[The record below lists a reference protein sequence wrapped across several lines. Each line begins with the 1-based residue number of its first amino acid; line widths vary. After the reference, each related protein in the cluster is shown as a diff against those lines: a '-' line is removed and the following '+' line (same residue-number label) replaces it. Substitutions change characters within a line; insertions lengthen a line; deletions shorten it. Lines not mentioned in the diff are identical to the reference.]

1 MNTPSNA
8 VSESALQSQALAPAV
23 MSPGRLFYWCVRREL
38 WEYRSIYLAPLA
50 IAGVILLGYVFVL
63 VPLPHTMRHAMT
75 LDPAHQREAL
85 AQPFNFAAGLI
96 MGAAFIVS
104 IFYSIDALYGE
115 RRDRSILFWKSL
127 PVSDFTTVLAKA
139 CIPLIVMPVV
149 TFAITVV
156 TESIMLLLSSMVL
169 LASGQSVSAFWS
181 RLELYQALFMLL
193 YHLVTAHMLWYAPLY
208 GWLLLV
214 SAWAR
219 RAPFLWAV
227 LPPFAIGVFEKIAF
241 HTSYFAVFMQYRFAG
256 GRGAVNDE
264 AHSGAMPMDPRM
276 HLTPSAFLA
285 SPGLWFGLMFAAIFL
300 VAAARVRRYR
310 QPL

>member
-8 VSESALQSQALAPAV
+8 VSESAVQPQAASPAV
-23 MSPGRLFYWCVRREL
+23 TTPGRLFYWCVRREL

-50 IAGVILLGYVFVL
+50 IAAVILVGYGFVL

-75 LDPAHQREAL
+75 LDPAHQRDAL
-85 AQPFNFAAGLI
+85 AQPFNFAAALI

-127 PVSDFTTVLAKA
+127 PVSDLTTVFAKA
-139 CIPLIVMPVV
+139 SIPLLVMPVV

-169 LASGQSVSAFWS
+169 LASGQSVAAFWN
-181 RLELYQALFMLL
+181 RLELHQAMFMLL

-208 GWLLLV
+208 AWLLLI

-219 RAPFLWAV
+219 RSPFLWVV
-227 LPPFAIGVFEKIAF
+227 LPPFAIGIFEHIAF
-241 HTSYFAVFMQYRFAG
+241 HSRHFADFLMQRLG
-256 GRGAVNDE
+256 GGAKDAVDN
-264 AHSGAMPMDPRM
+264 SFPMDPGM
-276 HLTPSAFLA
+276 HITPGAFLA
-285 SPGLWFGLMFAAIFL
+285 SPGLWGGLLCAAIFL
-300 VAAARVRRYR
+300 VIAARARRYS
-310 QPL
+310 QPI